1 MRLLIKFPTRG
12 RPERALAALDIHRAM
27 LSGRHAVRFVVTL
40 DDDDASMRTR
50 TVRRALRAMPNVRVY
65 WGRHENKVEAVNADV
80 TWPPDWDVLLVT
92 SDDMVPVVPGYDAVI
107 CADMREHFPDLD
119 GVLWYNDGFV
129 GHRICTIPIMGV
141 RYYSRTRCVYSPG
154 YEGLFCDNEATA
166 VAERLGKQVYFD
178 RTILRH
184 DHPGNVGGSHDETYK
199 RGSASHWRDKSLYE
213 LRASRDFDLGG
224 PTA

>member
-12 RPERALAALDIHRAM
+12 RPERALAALDLHRAM

-129 GHRICTIPIMGV
+129 GHKLNTIPCMGV
-141 RYYSRTRCVYSPG
+141 TYYSRTRVVYSPG
-154 YEGLFCDNEATA
+154 FKSLWCDNHMTC
-166 VAERLGKQVYFD
+166 VAERLGRQVYID
-178 RTILRH
+178 RTIIRH
-184 DHPGNVGGSHDETYK
+184 DHPGNIGGSYDETY
-199 RGSASHWRDKSLYE
+199 RRASKDNAADKSLYE
-213 LRASRDFDLGG
+213 LLASRDFDLG
-224 PTA
+224 PPQ